1 MKSPISL
8 IYSCI
13 NYFAGSVICDR
24 LQWTFRPDILVRVF
38 ANLPVEAASVSVL
51 PVEVA
56 VSARDVRV
64 APVIDREIDM
74 DSRRGVDVRC
84 DAGFK

>member
-1 MKSPISL
+1 MKSLFSL
-8 IYSCI
+8 KCVCI
-13 NYFAGSVICDR
+13 KYLAGAVICDR

-38 ANLPVEAASVSVL
+38 ANLPVEAASVGVL
-51 PVEVA
+51 SVEVA

-74 DSRRGVDVRC
+74 DGCRGVDI
-84 DAGFK
+84 G